1 MSRAIDMNSFDIIVI
16 LKMVSEEILNL
27 SIIYSLIIYLETLFL
42 VLYKMLVDSLDIKM
56 NDTFTT

>member
-1 MSRAIDMNSFDIIVI
+1 MSTAIEMNSFDIIVI

-27 SIIYSLIIYLETLFL
+27 SIVYSLIIYLETLFL